1 VNRLGNPKEATIY
14 HFWSADFSRQ
24 RLLTFLRRIRVRRL
38 TPFSASSL
46 GVRCGSL
53 NVSLTLTLVRIVTWG
68 AQLSTVVES
77 IADYRGDQDAGGN
90 VVAFV
95 AVVEG
100 RPFLRECIRRS
111 MQVALAVPVVTYST
125 LSELGAQLPDSSI
138 GLVVLSLIEGTSEA
152 CATALKDLSE
162 FASELPVIAL
172 ASTNDVDLA
181 RAAIGCGAKGF
192 IPVTMGFEIAIEVM
206 RFVLAGG
213 TYVPPDCL
221 LVGDQR
227 GLRGSTTSPRPY
239 MLTSRELSVVRAI
252 QQGKSNKIIANE
264 LNMCLSTVKVHVR
277 NVMRKLNAKNRTEVA
292 MKS

>member
-1 VNRLGNPKEATIY
+1 MGLSGRRSPQAIASPEGAE
-14 HFWSADFSRQ
+14 
-24 RLLTFLRRIRVRRL
+24 LLTTAEAIDERSSYQ
-38 TPFSASSL
+38 TASAK
-46 GVRCGSL
+46 V
-53 NVSLTLTLVRIVTWG
+53 
-68 AQLSTVVES
+68 
-77 IADYRGDQDAGGN
+77 DP
-90 VVAFV
+90 FV
-95 AVVEG
+95 AVVES

-111 MQVALAVPVVTYST
+111 VQSALSVPVVTYST
-125 LSELGAQLPDSSI
+125 LPELGPQLPDASA
-138 GLVVLSLIEGTSEA
+138 GLVVLSLIEASSEA
-152 CATALKDLSE
+152 CTSALRDLSE
-162 FASELPVIAL
+162 FASGRTVIAL

-181 RAAIGCGAKGF
+181 RAAIRCGAKGY

-221 LVGDQR
+221 LVADQPA
-227 GLRGSTTSPRPY
+227 GLPESGTLPRLY